1 MYKNINRIPSHY
13 VSETCAQIMIPYSS
27 TITLLNK
34 EGIVFNIRRLKRQDS
49 QRKEIT
55 DHSNTHTNILLHLLS
70 NYIRF

>member
-34 EGIVFNIRRLKRQDS
+34 DGIA
-49 QRKEIT
+49 
-55 DHSNTHTNILLHLLS
+55 SNQGTN
-70 NYIRF
+70 